1 MHRVM
6 AHLEQQDLICC
17 AVFLEIVGYGISV
30 IRVFAE
36 DVGEEGLLVD
46 ICDRDVVLAAGGIF
60 IYCLGLFVGYRVQ
73 EVGFVR
79 VLMCFGA

>member
-17 AVFLEIVGYGISV
+17 AIVLEIVGYGIS
-30 IRVFAE
+30 VFAE

-46 ICDRDVVLAAGGIF
+46 ICDGDVVLAAGGIF
-60 IYCLGLFVGYRVQ
+60 IY
-73 EVGFVR
+73 
-79 VLMCFGA
+79 